1 MHLQPIEDI
10 HLRSGKIRDLETH
23 GNIMNVY
30 LYAAVAGIIL
40 LIACINFMNLY
51 TVRRRTKEIG
61 IRKVLGA
68 NFQNTTVTLI
78 KDFVKLILISY
89 VFAIPAAHFGM
100 NRWLQ
105 NFSYRAGVGFEPFIS
120 YLLQFS
126 LFIISFLPENNFI
139 FQISYK

>member
-1 MHLQPIEDI
+1 
-10 HLRSGKIRDLETH
+10 
-23 GNIMNVY
+23 
-30 LYAAVAGIIL
+30 
-40 LIACINFMNLY
+40 MNLY

-105 NFSYRAGVGFEPFIS
+105 NFSYRAGVGFGPFIS